1 MIKGFHAPL
10 LCALALMSAC
20 PGVFAA
26 DEDWRDE
33 PIREALLLPIRGV
46 AVGTSLVLTA
56 PVESLKG
63 GMRAAKSIL
72 PGDSDNLEPAHLVT
86 APAFFVGGALLGPV
100 EQAPRIAKKAWD
112 SPFSAESFG
121 STDE

>member
-1 MIKGFHAPL
+1 MIKGLNAPL

-20 PGVFAA
+20 PGVLAA
-26 DEDWRDE
+26 DQDWRDE
-33 PIREALLLPIRGV
+33 PIREALLLPIRSV

-72 PGDSDNLEPAHLVT
+72 PVDSDNLEPAHLV
-86 APAFFVGGALLGPV
+86 AGPAFFLGGAVLGPV
-100 EQAPRIAKKAWD
+100 EQAPKIAKKAWD
-112 SPFSAESFG
+112 SPFSSESFG
-121 STDE
+121 TCE